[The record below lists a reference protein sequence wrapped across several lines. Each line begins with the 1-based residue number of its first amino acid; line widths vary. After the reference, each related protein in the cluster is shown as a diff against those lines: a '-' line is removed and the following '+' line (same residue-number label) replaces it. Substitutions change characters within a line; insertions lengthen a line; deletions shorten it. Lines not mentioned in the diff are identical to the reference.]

1 MRLIITQW
9 AKTNFFTFSRLDES
23 VLLVFYECVHLNRNF
38 ISTLTHAATEF
49 STTSA
54 PNTPDS
60 KSGAPGSL
68 ANPNDVHLSL
78 EQQNSAMNTN
88 MRLLNP
94 LSLSLNASS
103 TTNGGFSE
111 MDGKLD
117 LSQDMNSMSLSQTF
131 TPPSN
136 LLVLFMQSCSAILQE
151 TKIENTYDS
160 IKMFS
165 IILSC
170 IAEDNYANSLLH
182 DSSALY
188 SVSLY
193 QAVFFLILLFW
204 VKIIIWF
211 DVFFAKKL
219 RHRKVNMDKSPP
231 SRQLACSVLDLIIE
245 FIQSHLMKN
254 FPLELY
260 L

>member
-1 MRLIITQW
+1 
-9 AKTNFFTFSRLDES
+9 
-23 VLLVFYECVHLNRNF
+23 LNRNF

-49 STTSA
+49 STSA
-54 PNTPDS
+54 PTTPDA
-60 KSGAPGSL
+60 KSTV
-68 ANPNDVHLSL
+68 ANPTDVNLSID
-78 EQQNSAMNTN
+78 QQNINTN

-94 LSLSLNASS
+94 LSLSLNAS
-103 TTNGGFSE
+103 TGGAGLIDAE
-111 MDGKLD
+111 GKLD

-193 QAVFFLILLFW
+193 QAVSSFL
-204 VKIIIWF
+204 
-211 DVFFAKKL
+211 
-219 RHRKVNMDKSPP
+219 N
-231 SRQLACSVLDLIIE
+231 
-245 FIQSHLMKN
+245 
-254 FPLELY
+254 
-260 L
+260 